1 LNNNNK
7 YILNIKEIL
16 KILPHRYPFL
26 LIDRIL
32 DFKIFQCLIALK
44 NCTINEPFFQ
54 GHFTKEPIFPGVL
67 IIEAMTQAAA
77 ILIFKSIGTLNIN
90 KLYYFVG
97 IENARFKKIVV
108 PGDQMFI
115 KVIFL
120 ESKKNFIKFRIFA
133 IVNKKNVC
141 KATVIFCK
149 KNMFN

>member
-1 LNNNNK
+1 MNDNK

-32 DFKIFQCLIALK
+32 DLKIFQYLTALK

-97 IENARFKKIVV
+97 IENTRFKKIVV

-141 KATVIFCK
+141 KATIIFCK
-149 KNMFN
+149 KNIFN

>member
-1 LNNNNK
+1 MNNNNK